1 MKVYLAIDFGST
13 YTKLTA
19 IDMDNEVILATAKDI
34 TTVENDIMIGF
45 NKAFDKLK
53 AAISEKVDFDS
64 VEFVSKTAC
73 SSAAGGLKMVAIG
86 LVPELTAEAAKKAAL
101 GAGARVIK
109 TYAYELNHREL
120 EEIKSTPL
128 DIILLAG
135 GTDGGN
141 KDCIIHNAKM
151 IAEYKLNVP
160 VVVAGNKAAIDE
172 VELDIILLA
181 GGTDGGNK
189 DCIIHN
195 AKMIAEYKL
204 NVPVVVAGNKA
215 AIDEVEAIFKEA
227 GIDHFITENVMPF
240 INKLNVEPCREE
252 IRKVFMGRI
261 VEAKGMK
268 NAEEFI
274 KGILMPTPAAVL
286 KAAEVLAEGTDDE
299 DGIGDLIVVD
309 IGGATTDIHSI
320 AKGEPTKPSIMI
332 KGLEE
337 PYAKRT
343 VDEDGI
349 GDLIV
354 VDIGGATTDIHSI
367 AKGEPTKPSIMIKG
381 LEEPYAK
388 RTVEGDLGMR
398 YSAIALLEA
407 AGTRKIRNYLHDSL
421 KQVDVKAN
429 CQYRHDHIKMVPQSE
444 EEIRFDE
451 AMAMA
456 ATEIAMTRHCG
467 VLECVYTPMG
477 TMFNQSGKDL
487 TEAPYVIGT
496 GGVIIHSMNPKGILK
511 AGNFNEQ
518 DPVHLKPQDPKFLVD
533 KTYILSSMGLLA
545 QEYPDLAVRILKKYL
560 VEV

>member
-1 MKVYLAIDFGST
+1 MKAYLAIDFGST

-19 IDMDNEVILATAKDI
+19 IDLDNEVILATTKDI
-34 TTVENDIMIGF
+34 TTVEDDIMIGF
-45 NKAFDKLK
+45 NKAFNKLK
-53 AAISEKVDFDS
+53 IEINKKINFDEIS
-64 VEFVSKTAC
+64 FVNKTAC

-109 TYAYELNHREL
+109 TYAYELNSREL
-120 EEIKSTPL
+120 EEIKNTAL

-141 KDCIIHNAKM
+141 KECIIHNAKM
-151 IAEYKLNVP
+151 LAEFKVKIP
-160 VVVAGNKAAIDE
+160 VVVAGNKAATDE
-172 VELDIILLA
+172 IENIL
-181 GGTDGGNK
+181 
-189 DCIIHN
+189 
-195 AKMIAEYKL
+195 
-204 NVPVVVAGNKA
+204 
-215 AIDEVEAIFKEA
+215 KEA
-227 GIDHFITENVMPF
+227 EIDCYITENVMPF
-240 INKLNVEPCREE
+240 INKLNVEPSREE
-252 IRKVFMGRI
+252 IRKVFMNKI

-268 NAEEFI
+268 KAEEFI

-286 KAAEVLAEGTDDE
+286 KASEILATGTDE
-299 DGIGDLIVVD
+299 
-309 IGGATTDIHSI
+309 
-320 AKGEPTKPSIMI
+320 EE
-332 KGLEE
+332 GL
-337 PYAKRT
+337 
-343 VDEDGI
+343 

-407 AGTRKIRNYLHDSL
+407 SGTRKIRNYLHDSL
-421 KQVDVKAN
+421 KQIDVKAQ
-429 CQYRHDHIKMVPQSE
+429 CQFRHDNIKMVPQSE

-451 AMAMA
+451 AMAKA
-456 ATEIAMTRHCG
+456 ATELAMTRHCG

-487 TEAPYVIGT
+487 TETPYVIGT
-496 GGVIIHSMNPKGILK
+496 GGVIIHSLNPKDILK
-511 AGNFNEQ
+511 AGNFNEEA
-518 DPVHLKPQDPKFLVD
+518 PIHLKPIAPKFLVD

-545 QEYPDLAVRILKKYL
+545 QEYPNTAIRIMKKYL
-560 VEV
+560 VEA

>member
-1 MKVYLAIDFGST
+1 MKAYLAIDFGST

-19 IDMDNEVILATAKDI
+19 IDLDNEVILATAKDI
-34 TTVENDIMIGF
+34 TTVEDDIMIGF
-45 NKAFDKLK
+45 NKAFNKLK
-53 AAISEKVDFDS
+53 IEINKKINFDEIS
-64 VEFVSKTAC
+64 FVNKTAC

-109 TYAYELNHREL
+109 TYAYELNSREL
-120 EEIKSTPL
+120 EEIKNTAL

-141 KDCIIHNAKM
+141 KECIIHNAKM
-151 IAEYKLNVP
+151 LAEFKVKIP
-160 VVVAGNKAAIDE
+160 VVVAGNKAATDE
-172 VELDIILLA
+172 IENIL
-181 GGTDGGNK
+181 
-189 DCIIHN
+189 
-195 AKMIAEYKL
+195 
-204 NVPVVVAGNKA
+204 
-215 AIDEVEAIFKEA
+215 KEA
-227 GIDHFITENVMPF
+227 EIDCYITENVMPF
-240 INKLNVEPCREE
+240 INKLNVEPSREE
-252 IRKVFMGRI
+252 IRKVFMNKI

-268 NAEEFI
+268 KAEKFI

-286 KAAEVLAEGTDDE
+286 KASEILATGTDE
-299 DGIGDLIVVD
+299 
-309 IGGATTDIHSI
+309 
-320 AKGEPTKPSIMI
+320 EE
-332 KGLEE
+332 GL
-337 PYAKRT
+337 
-343 VDEDGI
+343 

-407 AGTRKIRNYLHDSL
+407 SGTRKIRNYLHDSL
-421 KQVDVKAN
+421 KQIDVKAQ
-429 CQYRHDHIKMVPQSE
+429 CQFRHDNIKMVPQSE

-451 AMAMA
+451 AMAKA
-456 ATEIAMTRHCG
+456 ATELAMTRHCG

-487 TEAPYVIGT
+487 TETPYVIGT
-496 GGVIIHSMNPKGILK
+496 GGVIIHSLNPKDILK
-511 AGNFNEQ
+511 AGNFNEE
-518 DPVHLKPQDPKFLVD
+518 DPIHLKPIAPKFLVD

-545 QEYPDLAVRILKKYL
+545 QEYPNTAIRIMKKYL
-560 VEV
+560 VEA

>member
-1 MKVYLAIDFGST
+1 MKAYLAIDFGST

-19 IDMDNEVILATAKDI
+19 IDLDNEVILATAKDI
-34 TTVENDIMIGF
+34 TTVEDDIMIGF
-45 NKAFDKLK
+45 NKAFNKLK
-53 AAISEKVDFDS
+53 IEINKKINFDEISF
-64 VEFVSKTAC
+64 FNKTAC

-109 TYAYELNHREL
+109 TYAYELNSREL
-120 EEIKSTPL
+120 EEIKNTAL

-141 KDCIIHNAKM
+141 KECIIHNAKM
-151 IAEYKLNVP
+151 LAEFKVKIP
-160 VVVAGNKAAIDE
+160 VVVAGNKAATDE
-172 VELDIILLA
+172 IENIL
-181 GGTDGGNK
+181 
-189 DCIIHN
+189 
-195 AKMIAEYKL
+195 
-204 NVPVVVAGNKA
+204 
-215 AIDEVEAIFKEA
+215 KEA
-227 GIDHFITENVMPF
+227 EIDCYITENVMPF
-240 INKLNVEPCREE
+240 INKLNVEPSREE
-252 IRKVFMGRI
+252 IRKVFMNKI

-268 NAEEFI
+268 KAEEFI

-286 KAAEVLAEGTDDE
+286 KASEILATGTDE
-299 DGIGDLIVVD
+299 
-309 IGGATTDIHSI
+309 
-320 AKGEPTKPSIMI
+320 EE
-332 KGLEE
+332 GL
-337 PYAKRT
+337 
-343 VDEDGI
+343 

-407 AGTRKIRNYLHDSL
+407 SGTRKIRNYLHDSL
-421 KQVDVKAN
+421 KQIDVKAQ
-429 CQYRHDHIKMVPQSE
+429 CQFRHDNIKMVPQSE

-451 AMAMA
+451 AMAKA
-456 ATEIAMTRHCG
+456 ATELAMTRHCG

-487 TEAPYVIGT
+487 TETPYVIGT
-496 GGVIIHSMNPKGILK
+496 GGVIIHSLNPKDILK
-511 AGNFNEQ
+511 AGNFNEE
-518 DPVHLKPQDPKFLVD
+518 DPIHLKPIAPKFLVD

-545 QEYPDLAVRILKKYL
+545 QEYPNTAIRIMKKYL
-560 VEV
+560 VEA

>member
-1 MKVYLAIDFGST
+1 MKAYLAIDFGST

-19 IDMDNEVILATAKDI
+19 IDLDNEVILATAKDI
-34 TTVENDIMIGF
+34 TTVEDDIMIGF
-45 NKAFDKLK
+45 NKAFNKLK
-53 AAISEKVDFDS
+53 IEINKKINFD
-64 VEFVSKTAC
+64 EINFVNKTAC

-109 TYAYELNHREL
+109 TYAYELNSREL
-120 EEIKSTPL
+120 EEIKNTAL

-141 KDCIIHNAKM
+141 KECIIHNAKM
-151 IAEYKLNVP
+151 LAEFKVKIP
-160 VVVAGNKAAIDE
+160 VVVAGNKAATDE
-172 VELDIILLA
+172 IENIL
-181 GGTDGGNK
+181 
-189 DCIIHN
+189 
-195 AKMIAEYKL
+195 
-204 NVPVVVAGNKA
+204 
-215 AIDEVEAIFKEA
+215 KEA
-227 GIDHFITENVMPF
+227 EIDCYITENVMPF
-240 INKLNVEPCREE
+240 INKLNVEPSREE
-252 IRKVFMGRI
+252 IRKVFMNKI

-268 NAEEFI
+268 KAEEFI

-286 KAAEVLAEGTDDE
+286 KASEILATGTDE
-299 DGIGDLIVVD
+299 
-309 IGGATTDIHSI
+309 
-320 AKGEPTKPSIMI
+320 EE
-332 KGLEE
+332 GL
-337 PYAKRT
+337 
-343 VDEDGI
+343 

-407 AGTRKIRNYLHDSL
+407 SGTRKIRNYLHDSL
-421 KQVDVKAN
+421 KQIDVKAQ
-429 CQYRHDHIKMVPQSE
+429 CQFRHDNIKMVPQSE

-451 AMAMA
+451 AMAKA
-456 ATEIAMTRHCG
+456 ATELAMTRHCG

-487 TEAPYVIGT
+487 TETPYVIGT
-496 GGVIIHSMNPKGILK
+496 GGVLIHSLNPKDILK
-511 AGNFNEQ
+511 AGNFNEE
-518 DPVHLKPQDPKFLVD
+518 DPIHLKPIAPKFLVD

-545 QEYPDLAVRILKKYL
+545 QEYPNTAIRIMKKYL
-560 VEV
+560 VEA